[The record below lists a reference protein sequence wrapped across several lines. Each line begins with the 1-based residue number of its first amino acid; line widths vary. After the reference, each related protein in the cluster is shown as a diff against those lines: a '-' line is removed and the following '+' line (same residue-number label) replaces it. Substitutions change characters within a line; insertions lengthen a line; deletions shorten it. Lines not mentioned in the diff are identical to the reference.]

1 MKITE
6 ITVTPE
12 EMKERTLQ
20 LGLRVFRVVDALP
33 RRRASEVIGRQL
45 LKSGTSVG
53 ANYRAS
59 CRSRSDADFV
69 ARMGVV
75 EEEADETIYWLE
87 VTSRSNLLNDAMLRP
102 LIKECGEILSIVVAS
117 IRTVKARL
125 ARERR

>member
-1 MKITE
+1 M
-6 ITVTPE
+6 TPE

-20 LGLRVFRVVDALP
+20 LGLRVIRVVEALP
-33 RRRASEVIGRQL
+33 RRRASDVIGRQF
-45 LKSGTSVG
+45 LKCGTSVG

-59 CRSRSDADFV
+59 CRSRSDGDFV

-102 LIKECGEILSIVVAS
+102 LIKECDEILLIVVAS
-117 IRTVKARL
+117 IKTVKSRL